1 MKESFLSYK
10 EEKRN
15 AKIFLWVLYV
25 VVFVYQIS
33 YGILL
38 ENKVLME
45 NWHKGMWQ
53 VICGAVLLCI
63 NIYLIKKEKASLVKY
78 ACMFA
83 YIGIEITN
91 IFSHVLYNTV
101 AFDGTNVIEIIFIFF
116 IPIFLNKKY
125 FLFFLSIIIGKY
137 LMYLFVLGDAKAFM
151 FLIMHTLLLITAY
164 TILHR
169 FLQYLSAV
177 KESVQVASES
187 QKLAVIGKMAATVGH
202 EIKNPLASLK
212 GFTQLQREK
221 HEEDPIYKR
230 MIFEIEN
237 MNNMITELMEVAT
250 CKPSIYEKHDVGT
263 IILQAT
269 ERLRE
274 RMNELNVQL
283 ISNVEENKVEVE
295 CDERKM
301 RGVLLYVMKNALE
314 AMEQGG
320 ILDLRLDNRGHDY
333 VMISVIDNGYGIKQ
347 ENIARVTEAFYTT
360 KQDKIGLGLTV
371 ANRIVAEHCGELY
384 IASEKSRGTRIDII
398 LPKKNEIQVEEKLGA
413 TI

>member
-116 IPIFLNKKY
+116 IPIF
-125 FLFFLSIIIGKY
+125 
-137 LMYLFVLGDAKAFM
+137 
-151 FLIMHTLLLITAY
+151 
-164 TILHR
+164 
-169 FLQYLSAV
+169 
-177 KESVQVASES
+177 
-187 QKLAVIGKMAATVGH
+187 
-202 EIKNPLASLK
+202 
-212 GFTQLQREK
+212 
-221 HEEDPIYKR
+221 
-230 MIFEIEN
+230 
-237 MNNMITELMEVAT
+237 
-250 CKPSIYEKHDVGT
+250 
-263 IILQAT
+263 
-269 ERLRE
+269 
-274 RMNELNVQL
+274 
-283 ISNVEENKVEVE
+283 
-295 CDERKM
+295 
-301 RGVLLYVMKNALE
+301 
-314 AMEQGG
+314 
-320 ILDLRLDNRGHDY
+320 
-333 VMISVIDNGYGIKQ
+333 
-347 ENIARVTEAFYTT
+347 
-360 KQDKIGLGLTV
+360 
-371 ANRIVAEHCGELY
+371 
-384 IASEKSRGTRIDII
+384 
-398 LPKKNEIQVEEKLGA
+398 
-413 TI
+413 